1 MQGECNGK
9 MWKRS
14 FTKLDTAEPPL
25 VLCKD
30 NANEWKESL
39 LLISRA
45 AACLMQRQCKR
56 VEREL
61 ALDFPSAACLMQRYK
76 KNVKLVCY
84 INYFDRLVKPLV
96 ICDVILSKS
105 YDYDRNKNL

>member
-1 MQGECNGK
+1 MAKIMQGECNGK

-30 NANEWKESL
+30 NANERKESL
-39 LLISRA
+39 LLISRVP
-45 AACLMQRQCKR
+45 LVLCK
-56 VEREL
+56 
-61 ALDFPSAACLMQRYK
+61 DIK
-76 KNVKLVCY
+76 KNVKLICY
-84 INYFDRLVKPLV
+84 INYFDPLVKPLV

>member
-1 MQGECNGK
+1 MAKIMQGECNGK

-39 LLISRA
+39 LLISRVQ
-45 AACLMQRQCKR
+45 LVLCK
-56 VEREL
+56 
-61 ALDFPSAACLMQRYK
+61 DIK

>member
-1 MQGECNGK
+1 MAKIMQGECNGK

-39 LLISRA
+39 LLISRVQ
-45 AACLMQRQCKR
+45 LVLCK
-56 VEREL
+56 
-61 ALDFPSAACLMQRYK
+61 DIK
-76 KNVKLVCY
+76 KTSNW
-84 INYFDRLVKPLV
+84 FV
-96 ICDVILSKS
+96 ISIILTHLL
-105 YDYDRNKNL
+105 NHW

>member
-1 MQGECNGK
+1 MAKIMQGECNGK

-30 NANEWKESL
+30 NANERKESL
-39 LLISRA
+39 LLISRVP
-45 AACLMQRQCKR
+45 LVLCK
-56 VEREL
+56 
-61 ALDFPSAACLMQRYK
+61 DIK
-76 KNVKLVCY
+76 KNVKMFCN
-84 INYFDRLVKPLV
+84 INYFTSLVKPLV

-105 YDYDRNKNL
+105 FTDDRNEYLQNLY